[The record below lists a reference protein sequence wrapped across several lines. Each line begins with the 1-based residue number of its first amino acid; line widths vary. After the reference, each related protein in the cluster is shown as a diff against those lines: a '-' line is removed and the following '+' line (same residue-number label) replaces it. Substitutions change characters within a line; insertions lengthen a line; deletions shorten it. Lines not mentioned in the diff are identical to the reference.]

1 MRILR
6 ALIAAI
12 AAVMMMGGADVM
24 GVPASAVIMQRGSSV
39 VFQLMA

>member
-12 AAVMMMGGADVM
+12 AAVMMVGRAGVM
-24 GVPASAVIMQRGSSV
+24 DVPAAPVIVQRRDSM

>member
-12 AAVMMMGGADVM
+12 AAVMMMGGAGVM
-24 GVPASAVIMQRGSSV
+24 GVAANCVIVQRRSSV
-39 VFQLMA
+39 ISQLMA